1 MAVREV
7 EFVIVGGGV
16 AAAKA
21 AEGLRAAGG
30 EGTAVVLTAEPE
42 LPYERPPLSKE
53 FLRGEAGRD
62 KTRTHD
68 EAWYR
73 DHDVEVLLATR
84 ASTLD
89 PATRTVTTEVGDQL
103 RYGRGVVLATGAQ
116 PNRLGLPGE
125 DLDGVYYLRTVDDAE
140 RLRAA
145 ISRVESMVV
154 IGGGFIGAEV
164 AASATQMDTRV
175 TLLERGDTIWTRAVG
190 PEMGRFFE
198 AFQRDRGVHVRT
210 RTKAERLEGGEQVE
224 AVVLPDG
231 SRLHADLVVIGV
243 GVHPDT
249 DLATRAGLPVDN
261 GVLVDQQLR
270 AADGVWAAGDVANA
284 ENTLFGRIRIEHW
297 AEALNQGM
305 LAGRNL
311 AGAGERYD
319 RVPFFFSD
327 QFDLSLS
334 YLGYVREWDE
344 LVVRGSQEVAE
355 PKFVAWYMRDGVP
368 RAALIVN
375 DSDAEDPVREVIR
388 RGRPVDLARLAD
400 QAVDLGDL

>member
-1 MAVREV
+1 
-7 EFVIVGGGV
+7 
-16 AAAKA
+16 
-21 AEGLRAAGG
+21 
-30 EGTAVVLTAEPE
+30 
-42 LPYERPPLSKE
+42 
-53 FLRGEAGRD
+53 
-62 KTRTHD
+62 
-68 EAWYR
+68 
-73 DHDVEVLLATR
+73 
-84 ASTLD
+84 
-89 PATRTVTTEVGDQL
+89 
-103 RYGRGVVLATGAQ
+103 
-116 PNRLGLPGE
+116 
-125 DLDGVYYLRTVDDAE
+125 E

-145 ISRVESMVV
+145 ISRAESMV
-154 IGGGFIGAEV
+154 ILGGGFIGAEV

-175 TLLERGDTIWTRAVG
+175 TLLERGDTVWTRAVG

-198 AFQRDRGVHVRT
+198 AFLRDRGVHVRT

-261 GVLVDQQLR
+261 ALLVDQQLRAADGARLPAARVVAAVGVHPDTALATRAGLPVDNGVLVDQQLR
-270 AADGVWAAGDVANA
+270 AADGVWAAGDGANA
-284 ENTLFGRIRIEHW
+284 EKTLFGRIRIEHW

-319 RVPFFFSD
+319 RVPYFFSD

-334 YLGYVREWDE
+334 YLGYVREWDD
-344 LVVRGSQEVAE
+344 LVVRGSQEVGE
-355 PKFVAWYMRDGVP
+355 PKFVAWYVRDGAP

-375 DSDAEDPVREVIR
+375 DWDAEDPVREVIR
-388 RGRPVDLARLAD
+388 RGRPVDPARLAD

>member
-30 EGTAVVLTAEPE
+30 EGAAVVLTAEPE

-53 FLRGEAGRD
+53 FLRGEAGREQ
-62 KTRTHD
+62 TRTHD
-68 EAWYR
+68 DAWYR

-89 PATRTVTTEVGDQL
+89 AATRTVTTEVGDQL
-103 RYGRGVVLATGAQ
+103 RYGRGLVLATGAQ

-125 DLDGVYYLRTVDDAE
+125 ELDGVYYLRTVDDAE

-145 ISRVESMVV
+145 ISRAESLVV
-154 IGGGFIGAEV
+154 VGGGFIGAEV
-164 AASATQMDTRV
+164 AASATQMGTRV
-175 TLLERGDTIWTRAVG
+175 TLLEVAATLWTRAVG

-198 AFQRDRGVHVRT
+198 AFLRDRGVHVRT
-210 RTKAERLEGGEQVE
+210 RTTAERIEGGGQVE

-231 SRLHADLVVIGV
+231 SRLHADVVVIGV
-243 GVHPDT
+243 GAHPDT
-249 DLATRAGLPVDN
+249 DLATRAGLRVDD
-261 GVLVDQQLR
+261 GVLVDQRLR
-270 AADGVWAAGDVANA
+270 AAEGVWAAGDVANA
-284 ENTLFGRIRIEHW
+284 DHPLFGRIRIEHW
-297 AEALNQGM
+297 AEALNQGL

-311 AGAGERYD
+311 AGAGDRYD
-319 RVPFFFSD
+319 RVPYFFSD

-334 YLGYVREWDE
+334 YLGHVRDWDE
-344 LVVRGSQEVAE
+344 LVVRGSREVDD
-355 PKFVAWYMRDGVP
+355 PRFVAWYLRDGTP

-375 DSDAEDPVREVIR
+375 DRDAEDPVREVIR
-388 RGRPVDLARLAD
+388 RGAPVDPGELP
-400 QAVDLGDL
+400 GIP